1 MTKVCSR
8 CKEEKSISE
17 FSKDRN
23 RKDGHNYQCAD
34 CAKKR
39 ARKYREENREKVREY
54 DRKYREKNRE
64 KVRERSRKY
73 RENNQEKIREKHRKY
88 REENRDYVAAKQRET
103 LIKKDIVS
111 ASMATKSGR
120 WSQEEVD
127 LLIELRKTRTVYQC
141 AIELG
146 RKFRSTRQKIDLLRK
161 KGVEI

>member
-8 CKEEKSISE
+8 CKEEKSISD
-17 FSKDRN
+17 FNKDRSC
-23 RKDGHNYQCAD
+23 KDGHNYQCKA
-34 CAKKR
+34 CAKEKH
-39 ARKYREENREKVREY
+39 RKYREENREKAREY

-64 KVRERSRKY
+64 KVREYNRKY
-73 RENNQEKIREKHRKY
+73 IEKNLEKNREKARKY
-88 REENRDYVAAKQRET
+88 IEKNRDYCTSKSREYRE
-103 LIKKDIVS
+103 KKNMVS

-127 LLIELRKTRTVYQC
+127 LLVELRKTRTVYQC

-146 RKFRSTRQKIDLLRK
+146 RGYDSTQKKIALLRK